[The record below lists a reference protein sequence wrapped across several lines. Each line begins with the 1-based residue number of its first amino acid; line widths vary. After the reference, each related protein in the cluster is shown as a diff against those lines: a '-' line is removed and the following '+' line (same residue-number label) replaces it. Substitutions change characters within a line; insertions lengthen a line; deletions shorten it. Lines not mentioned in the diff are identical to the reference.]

1 MAEKERTPDK
11 NQTEIRPRHFL
22 MLLVAVL
29 LTLAVFSHT
38 AHDFTVIQGGSDEAV
53 HNWIGEVGAYFACT
67 MILLFGL
74 AVYPFV
80 LLLLLCSI
88 RPFFPFGKRHKG
100 RWIYLPLT
108 LFGLTLILAAY
119 PQAYSEAAARLGL
132 GYAEAANAN
141 LSGGAIGQVLA
152 APEYNEIAPGFMR
165 RYMGVVGTVL
175 LASALT
181 LGGLVAIYICDWWGL
196 TLKAI
201 ETRKARRAAFNEQGV
216 STRERRAPLAAGAED
231 KPGTS
236 FSDKLSSLTDK
247 ASEAAAILLKNRDKS
262 DEPEIPATSPTQG
275 EDPDE
280 LPFDV
285 NPTPPTPAA
294 KRNRVISEIP
304 NREAL
309 KAAQKANAPS
319 LSDYVLPPISMLAK
333 GPDSGGES
341 RETVERSS
349 EILQATLDSFGIDGQ
364 VTGYVSGPRVT
375 RYDIS
380 LAPGVKVEKVTAIA
394 NNIAMELEAKSVRIL
409 APIPGRN
416 AVGVEAPNSIAGSV
430 FLRAMMESDAWK
442 NSKAELPIILGKDVA
457 GKQIILDLAK
467 APHLLIAGSTGSGK
481 SVCMN
486 TLIMSMLFKFRPDEL
501 KLIMVDPKVVEL
513 AIYTSLP
520 HLITPVINDSQKV
533 PLALR
538 WAVNEMERRYR
549 ILAQV
554 RCRNLATFN
563 SRPPEKEP
571 VIDDE
576 GKVIP
581 SKLPLLVIIIDELAD
596 LMMTEAKKDVETS
609 IARIAQKGRA
619 AGIHI
624 VIATQRPDRN
634 IITGVIKANLPTRIA
649 FRVTSLIDSRVILD
663 QKGAESLLGYGD
675 MLFIPPGSAVLERI
689 QGAYSS
695 DDEIEKVVDFIAPQ
709 AEQMFEDVVVEGD
722 EDSASGGY
730 DDGDYDD
737 DESSIYDAPDI
748 APVVK
753 KYLTPDDSDL
763 LRQALEITLL
773 ERQVSTSYLQR
784 RLGIGY
790 NKAAT
795 LVDELEARGIIG
807 PPPPGGNKRQILV
820 FDEIDDNL

>member
-1 MAEKERTPDK
+1 MAEKEKTPEK

-22 MLLVAVL
+22 MLLGAVL
-29 LTLAVFSHT
+29 LTLAIFSHS

-53 HNWIGEVGAYFACT
+53 HNWIGEVGAYSSCT

-80 LLLLLCSI
+80 LLLLLCAI
-88 RPFFPFGKRHKG
+88 RPFFPFGKRHNG
-100 RWIYLPLT
+100 RWLYLPLV
-108 LFGLTLILAAY
+108 LFGLTLLMAVY
-119 PQAYSEAAARLGL
+119 PQAYSETAARLGL

-152 APEYNEIAPGFMR
+152 APEYNDVAPGFLR
-165 RYMGVVGTVL
+165 RYMGVVGTIL
-175 LASALT
+175 LAAALT
-181 LGGLVAIYICDWWGL
+181 LGGIVAIYICDWWGL

-201 ETRKARRAAFNEQGV
+201 EARKARKAALEEQGI
-216 STRERRAPLAAGAED
+216 SSREKGAPMAEKAKD

-236 FSDKLSSLTDK
+236 ISDKFNSITDK
-247 ASEAAAILLKNRDKS
+247 ASEAAAILLKNRDKF
-262 DEPEIPATSPTQG
+262 DEPEPPTPPAKDD
-275 EDPDE
+275 DPDE

-285 NPTPPTPAA
+285 NPTPHTPMT
-294 KRNRVISEIP
+294 KKKRVISEIP
-304 NREAL
+304 NKEAL
-309 KAAQKANAPS
+309 KGAQKANAPS

-364 VTGYVSGPRVT
+364 VTGFVSGPRVT

-380 LAPGVKVEKVTAIA
+380 LAPGVKVEKVTAIS

-430 FLRAMMESDAWK
+430 FLRSMMENDTWK
-442 NSKAELPIILGKDVA
+442 NSKAELPIVLGKDVA
-457 GKQIILDLAK
+457 GKSIILDLAK

-533 PLALR
+533 PMALR

-554 RCRNLATFN
+554 RCRNLASFN
-563 SRPPEKEP
+563 SRPPDKET
-571 VIDDE
+571 VLDDD

-581 SKLPLLVIIIDELAD
+581 TKLPLLVIIIDELAD

-695 DDEIEKVVDFIAPQ
+695 DDEIEKVVEFIAPQ
-709 AEQMFEDVVVEGD
+709 AEQMFEDVIAEED
-722 EDSASGGY
+722 EESPGGY
-730 DDGDYDD
+730 DDGGFD
-737 DESSIYDAPDI
+737 DEDASIYDAPDI

-753 KYLTPDDSDL
+753 KYLNPDDSDL

-795 LVDELEARGIIG
+795 LVDQLESRGIIG